1 MYTAPK
7 RLGPRAPG
15 GGAGRPN
22 RRRVFS
28 CVCIVGRGKRSRRA
42 RAAAR
47 RPRRVN
53 KHERGFGFSDED
65 VESNVSRAWLSTRG
79 KIGSAQVCVGRPT
92 GLGRPGPNWDIQKIG
107 WDGNRG
113 RPSSAWAVPLWLGC
127 PSFRLGCPT
136 WLGCPSFRLGCL
148 TWLGCPSLIWVMLR
162 HTYSHTQ
169 TYPTCV
175 SVATAVPPRSTAST
189 TYKVHPRT
197 ICAPRLVSALLRG
210 AYHTFG
216 ERCVARIAFGSRCTW
231 ALPGREARVHSLQ
244 FSCSQSSSK
253 TTGWMVTLCRFAFLP
268 GWGTGCGF
276 L

>member
-1 MYTAPK
+1 MAGLSQFPAGLSHLAGLSQFPAGLSHLVGVSQFD
-7 RLGPRAPG
+7 LGHVLHVTRTHI
-15 GGAGRPN
+15 
-22 RRRVFS
+22 RRRTPPVFLS
-28 CVCIVGRGKRSRRA
+28 LRS
-42 RAAAR
+42 
-47 RPRRVN
+47 
-53 KHERGFGFSDED
+53 
-65 VESNVSRAWLSTRG
+65 
-79 KIGSAQVCVGRPT
+79 
-92 GLGRPGPNWDIQKIG
+92 
-107 WDGNRG
+107 
-113 RPSSAWAVPLWLGC
+113 
-127 PSFRLGCPT
+127 
-136 WLGCPSFRLGCL
+136 
-148 TWLGCPSLIWVMLR
+148 
-162 HTYSHTQ
+162 
-169 TYPTCV
+169 
-175 SVATAVPPRSTAST
+175 RSTAST

>member
-1 MYTAPK
+1 MPC
-7 RLGPRAPG
+7 
-15 GGAGRPN
+15 
-22 RRRVFS
+22 RVQQYS
-28 CVCIVGRGKRSRRA
+28 TRSHARSRTGTWGGI
-42 RAAAR
+42 
-47 RPRRVN
+47 
-53 KHERGFGFSDED
+53 ER
-65 VESNVSRAWLSTRG
+65 RAWLSNRG

-92 GLGRPGPNWDIQKIG
+92 GLGRPGPNWD
-107 WDGNRG
+107 NRSSVC
-113 RPSSAWAVPLWLGC
+113 PSSDRDGPARWAVPAQPGLSHMAGLG
-127 PSFRLGCPT
+127 PNFRLGCPT

>member
-1 MYTAPK
+1 MTAT
-7 RLGPRAPG
+7 RL
-15 GGAGRPN
+15 
-22 RRRVFS
+22 S
-28 CVCIVGRGKRSRRA
+28 I
-42 RAAAR
+42 
-47 RPRRVN
+47 
-53 KHERGFGFSDED
+53 
-65 VESNVSRAWLSTRG
+65 RG
-79 KIGSAQVCVGRPT
+79 KIGTSQLSLGCPT
-92 GLGRPGPNWDIQKIG
+92 
-107 WDGNRG
+107 
-113 RPSSAWAVPLWLGC
+113 WLGC
-127 PSFRLGCPT
+127 PSLRLGCPT

-148 TWLGCPSLIWVMLR
+148 TWLGYPSLIWVMLR